1 VKQTTHTLLTITLL
15 LTLSVTEA
23 EAANRFVSGIPIPL
37 RAEPDSAN
45 RKILQLLPVGTEIK
59 ISNKQKNGFH
69 QATSPSGTTGW
80 IPTRYLSKESPF
92 PARDKPANGEKRVE
106 LELENS
112 RLKGTINSLQQEKQL
127 IEAEVQK
134 LKEQTRRANQEAT
147 TIRNVSAS
155 ALELDDEN
163 HHLREQARTQKR
175 DLEVLQQENEALQ
188 DRKER
193 DWFLVGTL
201 VVLLSLF
208 SGFFLARL
216 RSGSSRSRV

>member
-1 VKQTTHTLLTITLL
+1 MRLALRSILTASLL
-15 LTLSVTEA
+15 LTLSVTD
-23 EAANRFVSGIPIPL
+23 AADRFVSGIPIPL

-45 RKILQLLPVGTEIK
+45 RKILQLLPVGTEVK
-59 ISNKQKNGFH
+59 ISNKQQNGFR
-69 QATSPSGTTGW
+69 QATSPSGITGW
-80 IPTRYLSKESPF
+80 IPSRYLSKESPF
-92 PARDKPANGEKRVE
+92 PTKQIASKGAQRVE

-112 RLKGTINSLQQEKQL
+112 RLKGIINSLQQEKQIL
-127 IEAEVQK
+127 EAEAQE
-134 LKEQTRRANQEAT
+134 LRERTNRATQEAS
-147 TIRNVSAS
+147 TIRSAS
-155 ALELDDEN
+155 ANALEIDGEN
-163 HHLREQARTQKR
+163 HRLRERARTQKR

-216 RSGSSRSRV
+216 RGGSSRSRV